1 MMRALFTAATG
12 MNAQDLNVSVIA
24 NNLANVNTTGFKRS
38 RADFQDLLYQN
49 LRVVGALSNTG
60 NQVPTGIQLGL
71 GVKTAAVQKV
81 FLQGDA
87 VQTNNPLDIAIQGAG
102 FFQITQPDGTLAY
115 TRAGSMKLDNTG
127 AIVTSDGLRLNPAIT
142 IPSNATNISI
152 DTQGTVAVTQ
162 PGTAAPV
169 VLGTMQLATFQ
180 NPAGLQAIGQSLYTE
195 SGSSGTPLTSNPGTG
210 NAGTIQQ
217 GTLELSNVSVVE
229 EMVGLI
235 TAQRAYEANSKSVQT
250 ADQMLQVSN
259 NLVR

>member
-1 MMRALFTAATG
+1 MIRSLFTAATG
-12 MNAQDLNVSVIA
+12 MTAQDLNVSVIA
-24 NNLANVNTTGFKRS
+24 NNLANVNTTGFKRG

-60 NQVPTGIQLGL
+60 NQVPTGIKLGL

-81 FLQGDA
+81 FLQGDFA
-87 VQTNNPLDIAIQGAG
+87 QTRNPLDMAIQGDG
-102 FFQITQPDGTLAY
+102 FFQITMPDGTLAY

-127 AIVTSDGLRLNPAIT
+127 AIVTSDGLRMNPAIT
-142 IPSNATNISI
+142 IPSNALNVSI

-162 PGTAAPV
+162 PGTPAPV
-169 VLGTMQLATFQ
+169 VLGTIQLATFQ
-180 NPAGLQAIGQSLYTE
+180 NPAGLQSIGQSLYTE
-195 SGSSGTPLTSNPGTG
+195 SGASGTPLTANPGTG